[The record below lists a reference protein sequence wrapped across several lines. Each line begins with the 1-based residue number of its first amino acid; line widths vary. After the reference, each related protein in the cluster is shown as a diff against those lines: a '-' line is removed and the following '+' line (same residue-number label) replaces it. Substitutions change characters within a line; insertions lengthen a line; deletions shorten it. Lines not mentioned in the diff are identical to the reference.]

1 MSYFFK
7 WSVKNAL
14 IDIGI
19 AIYEKQGFVVQIFDS

>member
-1 MSYFFK
+1 MFYFFK

-19 AIYEKQGFVVQIFDS
+19 VIYERQGFVVQIFDS

>member
-14 IDIGI
+14 TDIGI
-19 AIYEKQGFVVQIFDS
+19 AIYERQGFVVRIFDS